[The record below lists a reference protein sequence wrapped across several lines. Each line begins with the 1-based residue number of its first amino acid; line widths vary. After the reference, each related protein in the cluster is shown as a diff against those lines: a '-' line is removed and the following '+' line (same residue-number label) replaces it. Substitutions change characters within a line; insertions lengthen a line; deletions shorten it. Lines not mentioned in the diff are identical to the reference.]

1 MRRGDDTGSMA
12 VEIVV
17 LIPVLVMVMVLVV
30 AFGRYVNAEG
40 DVQAVAREAV
50 RAATLERDETSAREA
65 AQAAATAMV
74 PDTVTCAPIVVT
86 GDFVPG
92 GLVTVDISCQVPWDN
107 LGLIGLSGSGAV
119 NATSTAPLDLYRRM
133 G

>member
-17 LIPVLVMVMVLVV
+17 LVPVLVMIMVLVV

-40 DVQAVAREAV
+40 DVEALAREAV
-50 RAATLERDETSAREA
+50 RAATLERDETSARAA

-74 PDTVTCAPIVVT
+74 PDTITCAPVQVT
-86 GDFVPG
+86 GDFTPG
-92 GLVTVDISCQVPWDN
+92 GRVSVEVTCQVPWAN
-107 LGLIGLSGSGAV
+107 LGLIGLNGSGTV
-119 NATSTAPLDLYRRM
+119 TATSAAPLDLYRRM